1 MEDYRA
7 GVVWAAVINSQGGI
21 KDDPDGEARSVSPE
35 EAFPALAE
43 IFGNGKRE
51 ERDDSDA
58 LIRAL
63 RGRGAIDRRERP

>member
-7 GVVWAAVINSQGGI
+7 GVVWAAVINSQGGV
-21 KDDPDGEARSVSPE
+21 KEDEDGEARAVSPE

-43 IFGNGKRE
+43 VFEKRE

-63 RGRGAIDRRERP
+63 RGRGAVDRREGP